1 MNWKKPMF
9 DAASAS
15 DSALQRSH
23 GEARL
28 RFAADATG
36 QSRLVER
43 YASSPARLLTPRTH
57 GEAPEVV
64 LANTTGGVAGGDS
77 LSVTVDCNSGAE
89 GVVSGQAAEKIY
101 RALDAPAQMQTTLR
115 LDAAAALE
123 WLPQETILFN
133 GALLNRQINIDLAG
147 DSRLLMAETIVLG
160 RKAHN
165 ETFASGQL
173 TDYWQIDRAGEPVW
187 RDRML
192 IDGGGDSLFTATGL
206 RSAGALATMIY
217 AAPDAESHTEYLQIE
232 MANLPLFAGAT
243 YVRGLLIARMLGDDA
258 GRLKSMLADVI
269 GTFRHRALG
278 RPATAP
284 RVWLC

>member
-1 MNWKKPMF
+1 MF
-9 DAASAS
+9 DAVSAS

-28 RFAADATG
+28 RFAADANG
-36 QSRLVER
+36 QSRLIER

-57 GEAPEVV
+57 GEAPEAV
-64 LANTTGGVAGGDS
+64 LANTAGGVAGGDS
-77 LSVTVDCNSGAE
+77 LTVSVDCGPGAD

-101 RALDAPAQMQTTLR
+101 RALDAPAVMQTSLR
-115 LDAAAALE
+115 LDAGATLE

-133 GALLNRQINIDLAG
+133 GALLNRQINVDLAN
-147 DSRLLMAETIVLG
+147 DARLLMAETIVLG

-165 ETFASGQL
+165 ETFASGCL
-173 TDYWQIDRAGEPVW
+173 TDTWRIDRAGQPVW

-192 IDGGGDSLFTATGL
+192 VEGGGDSLFTATGF
-206 RSAGALATMIY
+206 RSARALATMIY
-217 AAPDAESHTEYLQIE
+217 AAPDAPAHTEYLQTE
-232 MANLPLFAGAT
+232 MANLPIFAGAT
-243 YVRGLLIARMLGDDA
+243 HVRGLLIARMLGDDA
-258 GRLKSMLADVI
+258 GALKSMLADVI
-269 GTFRHRALG
+269 GTFRHRALD

>member
-1 MNWKKPMF
+1 MF
-9 DAASAS
+9 DAVSAS

-36 QSRLVER
+36 QSRLKER

-57 GEAPEVV
+57 GEAPEAV
-64 LANTTGGVAGGDS
+64 LANTAGGVAGGDS
-77 LSVTVDCNSGAE
+77 LSVSVECGPGAD

-101 RALDAPAQMQTTLR
+101 RALDAPAKMQTKLR
-115 LDAAAALE
+115 LDAGATLE

-133 GALLNRQINIDLAG
+133 GALLNRQINVDLA
-147 DSRLLMAETIVLG
+147 DDARLLMAETIVLG

-165 ETFASGQL
+165 ETFASGCL
-173 TDYWQIDRAGEPVW
+173 TDYWRIDRAGQPLW

-192 IDGGGDSLFTATGL
+192 VEGGGDSLFAATGF
-206 RSAGALATMIY
+206 RSARALATMIY
-217 AAPDAESHTEYLQIE
+217 AAPDAAAHTEYLQTE
-232 MANLPLFAGAT
+232 MANLPIFAGAT
-243 YVRGLLIARMLGDDA
+243 HVRGLLIARMLGDDA
-258 GRLKSMLADVI
+258 GALKSMLADVI
-269 GTFRHRALG
+269 GAFRHRTLD

>member
-1 MNWKKPMF
+1 MF
-9 DAASAS
+9 DAVSAS

-28 RFAADATG
+28 RFSADTDG
-36 QSRLVER
+36 KSRLIER

-57 GEAPEVV
+57 GEAPEAV
-64 LANTTGGVAGGDS
+64 LANTAGGFAGGDS
-77 LSVTVDCNSGAE
+77 LSVSVDCGRGAD

-101 RALDAPAQMQTTLR
+101 RALDAPAKMQTTLR
-115 LDAAAALE
+115 LDAGATLE

-133 GALLNRQINIDLAG
+133 GALLNRQINVDLA
-147 DSRLLMAETIVLG
+147 DNARLLMAETIVLG

-165 ETFASGQL
+165 ETFASGCL
-173 TDYWQIDRAGEPVW
+173 TDYWRIDRAGQPVW

-192 IDGGGDSLFTATGL
+192 VEGGGDSLFAATGF
-206 RSAGALATMIY
+206 RSARALATMIY
-217 AAPDAESHTEYLQIE
+217 AAPDAASHTEYLQTK
-232 MANLPLFAGAT
+232 MASLPLFAGAT
-243 YVRGLLIARMLGDDA
+243 YVRGLLIARLLGDDA
-258 GRLKSMLADVI
+258 GALKSVLSDVI
-269 GTFRHRALG
+269 GAFRHRVLA

>member
-1 MNWKKPMF
+1 MF
-9 DAASAS
+9 DAVSAS

-28 RFAADATG
+28 RFVADANG
-36 QSRLVER
+36 QSRLAER

-57 GEAPEVV
+57 GEAPEAV
-64 LANTTGGVAGGDS
+64 LANTAGGVAGGDS
-77 LSVTVDCNSGAE
+77 LSVTVACGPSAE

-115 LDAAAALE
+115 LDAAATLE
-123 WLPQETILFN
+123 WLPQETILFD
-133 GALLNRQINIDLAG
+133 GALLNRKINIDLAA
-147 DSRLLMAETIVLG
+147 DARLLMAETIVLG

-165 ETFASGQL
+165 ETFASGRL
-173 TDYWQIDRAGEPVW
+173 TDSWRIDRAGQPVW

-192 IDGGGDSLFTATGL
+192 VKGGGDSLFTATGF
-206 RSAGALATMIY
+206 RSARALATMIY
-217 AAPDAESHTEYLQIE
+217 SAPDAPAHIEYLQTE
-232 MANLPLFAGAT
+232 MANLPIFAGAT
-243 YVRGLLIARMLGDDA
+243 HVRGLLIARMLGDDA
-258 GRLKSMLADVI
+258 GALKSILADVI
-269 GTFRHRALG
+269 GAFRHRALG

>member
-1 MNWKKPMF
+1 MF
-9 DAASAS
+9 DAVSAS

-36 QSRLVER
+36 QSRLKER

-57 GEAPEVV
+57 GEAPEAV
-64 LANTTGGVAGGDS
+64 LANTAGGVAGGDS
-77 LSVTVDCNSGAE
+77 LSVSVECGPGAD

-101 RALDAPAQMQTTLR
+101 RALDAPAKMQTRLR
-115 LDAAAALE
+115 LDAGATLE

-133 GALLNRQINIDLAG
+133 GALLNRQIN
-147 DSRLLMAETIVLG
+147 
-160 RKAHN
+160 
-165 ETFASGQL
+165 ETFASGFL
-173 TDYWQIDRAGEPVW
+173 TDYWRIDRAGQPLW

-192 IDGGGDSLFTATGL
+192 VEGGGDSLFAATGF
-206 RSAGALATMIY
+206 RSARALATMIF
-217 AAPDAESHTEYLQIE
+217 AAPDAAAHTEYLQTE
-232 MANLPLFAGAT
+232 MANLPIFAGAT
-243 YVRGLLIARMLGDDA
+243 NVRGLLIARMLGDDA
-258 GRLKSMLADVI
+258 GALKSMLADVI
-269 GTFRHRALG
+269 GAFRHRTLD